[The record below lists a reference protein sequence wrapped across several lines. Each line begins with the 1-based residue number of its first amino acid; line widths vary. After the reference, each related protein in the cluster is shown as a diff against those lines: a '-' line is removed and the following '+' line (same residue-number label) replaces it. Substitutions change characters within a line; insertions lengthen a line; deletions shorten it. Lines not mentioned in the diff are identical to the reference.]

1 VLGRFLEYSIPTP
14 DIRASLDFYGSLGF
28 SQAEVGETWPHPY
41 AVVTDG
47 RLHLGL
53 HQQPTPQQTTAHH
66 TAAHHA
72 TGQHAI
78 AALPT
83 HAAAPLPA
91 LTFVKADVL
100 HQLGIL
106 ESRRV
111 SLEYRKLGNDVF
123 NEIGWLD
130 PSGHLVRLIEA
141 RTFSPIKNPP
151 GSLCGYFQE
160 IGLPAPDRE
169 LAKNY
174 WEELGFVGL
183 DEPHAALAHISCTSD
198 SIDIGL
204 YDPAQLGVPTLV
216 FETDDVAA
224 ALARLA
230 DAGITPSGT
239 VPAALRDRPAAM
251 FAAPEGTRILLLT
264 DG

>member
-1 VLGRFLEYSIPTP
+1 MLGRFLEYSIPTP
-14 DIRASLDFYGSLGF
+14 DVRASLDFYGTLGF

-53 HQQPTPQQTTAHH
+53 HQQAPAAPPAHAGAQQTPAL
-66 TAAHHA
+66 
-72 TGQHAI
+72 
-78 AALPT
+78 LPT
-83 HAAAPLPA
+83 

-100 HQLGIL
+100 HQLGVL

-141 RTFSPIKNPP
+141 RTFSPIKNPRR
-151 GSLCGYFQE
+151 SLCGYFQE

-169 LAKNY
+169 LAKVY
-174 WEELGFVGL
+174 WEEFGFVGL
-183 DEPHAALAHISCTSD
+183 DEPDAALAHISCTSD

-204 YDPAQLGVPTLV
+204 YDPAQLSLPTLV

-230 DAGITPSGT
+230 SAGVTPSGA

-251 FAAPEGTRILLLT
+251 LAAPEGTRILLLT